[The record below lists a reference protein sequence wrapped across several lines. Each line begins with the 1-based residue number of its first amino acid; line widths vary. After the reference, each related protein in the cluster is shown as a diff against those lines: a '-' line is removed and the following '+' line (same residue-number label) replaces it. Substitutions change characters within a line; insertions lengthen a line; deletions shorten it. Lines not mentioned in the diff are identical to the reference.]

1 MILIVSVS
9 FWGLSWVLPCLFS
22 IYCQGLQETLKKEE
36 VDLVIYADDTYVL
49 VRGDNIPDIIKR
61 SEETLKIHYDFLESV
76 GMVVNKAKTEATI
89 FNETKVVCHLRSV
102 NDTIETLPEMK
113 MLGLNFNHN
122 LDWSK
127 QVEKAT
133 AKARGCAKRL
143 QIIRKFLTFVIALK
157 LITPFYF
164 SAVCYGLAVWD
175 PRSQI

>member
-127 QVEKAT
+127 QVEKAM

-157 LITPFYF
+157 LITSFYF